1 MEGPQAPPGPARP
14 ALRRTIL
21 VCTAIPV
28 FALAAWVLSRPP
40 DLAYELELLRADGK
54 PPASPL
60 VFAPGETLTARV
72 QCRSRVHLS
81 IVRVDAAG
89 AVHALAPLRVGD
101 GKAERL
107 GPAWPVGPAGRE
119 DFFLLATRSA
129 PPADLEAEALRLARE
144 AFGGGRARDEAA
156 HAVGRALSARANVR
170 WMVVDVREPAPAPS
184 R

>member
-1 MEGPQAPPGPARP
+1 
-14 ALRRTIL
+14 

-107 GPAWPVGPAGRE
+107 GPAWTVGPAGRE

-144 AFGGGRARDEAA
+144 AFGGGRARTCAGWSWTCGSRRRPRPADDYARTSPTATSMTLVRVGPVRRRSPAA
-156 HAVGRALSARANVR
+156 
-170 WMVVDVREPAPAPS
+170 S
-184 R
+184 RKR